1 MSNIDYQAFVREFIK
16 LARREHNAL
25 QRAKSTFQEMVEMV
39 KVHNMQ
45 HLFTTP
51 ANKLKG
57 EAAKAHDAL
66 KTRTAKVYGW
76 PEDKAA
82 NNWRQFKL
90 RLKRELAEPGA
101 VAAQSRKQRQR
112 AKAKDAKAK
121 DAKAKD
127 AKAKDAKANDKAKR
141 QPRQPRQPDHIAVS
155 PSRLMQVAESVEA
168 AMRLATSDTQKAL
181 LADALAILQEYIGF
195 EA

>member
-121 DAKAKD
+121 DAKA
-127 AKAKDAKANDKAKR
+127 NDKAKR